1 MQKCTD
7 ARNHSFY
14 NARINGE
21 KQAKAASSGGL
32 AMTDLEFPEWQG
44 PYLEALM
51 ETDQRKL
58 VGRVKFAEKTI
69 LLRLEEIQSSS
80 QRRAEEQAIEDAL
93 RALTFLRRESI
104 ELETSQ
110 GEFLATSQ
118 LQVN

>member
-1 MQKCTD
+1 MS
-7 ARNHSFY
+7 N
-14 NARINGE
+14 I
-21 KQAKAASSGGL
+21 
-32 AMTDLEFPEWQG
+32 EFPEWQE

-80 QRRAEEQAIEDAL
+80 KRRAEEHAIEDAL
-93 RALTFLRRESI
+93 RALTFLRRETT

-118 LQVN
+118 LRVN

>member
-1 MQKCTD
+1 M
-7 ARNHSFY
+7 
-14 NARINGE
+14 GG
-21 KQAKAASSGGL
+21 GGL
-32 AMTDLEFPEWQG
+32 TMSNIEFPEWQE

-118 LQVN
+118 LRVN

>member
-1 MQKCTD
+1 V
-7 ARNHSFY
+7 
-14 NARINGE
+14 GG
-21 KQAKAASSGGL
+21 GGL
-32 AMTDLEFPEWQG
+32 TMSNIEFPEWQE

-104 ELETSQ
+104 ELETRKENSSLQ
-110 GEFLATSQ
+110 ASYRLTNRCVTLLARPRLSW
-118 LQVN
+118 LV